1 MIISCI
7 NCNKNFDV
15 NSSLIPSNGRL
26 IECGSC
32 NHRWFFKNEP
42 TTDNNKISDKPIIE
56 TKSED
61 TNKFKLKNIDLSLN
75 KDAAEQN
82 KKINI
87 KSRKKSY
94 KKNNILSI
102 ILVFIIS
109 FISLIILIDTFKS
122 PISTLIPNLE
132 LILYSLY
139 ETIKDITLFFKDL
152 I

>member
-32 NHRWFFKNEP
+32 NHKWFFKNEL
-42 TTDNNKISDKPIIE
+42 TTDNNKISEKPIIE
-56 TKSED
+56 TKDDD

-75 KDAAEQN
+75 EDAAEQN

-87 KSRKKSY
+87 KSRTKSY
-94 KKNNILSI
+94 KKNNMLSI

-122 PISTLIPNLE
+122 PISTVIPDLE